1 MVTEESTLNPGLVR
15 YRLATALIWVGV
27 LTWVPFII
35 LLSMGLK
42 PSIFWF
48 LPFHLIGVIGGSRL
62 KATARRELGE
72 QPPKKTLLQTIGH
85 ILVITGIMVW
95 VVYFS
100 LKLIFHIPV
109 EVGQFLPY
117 HLTAM
122 LSGIAILLVNFLVSR
137 QRS

>member
-1 MVTEESTLNPGLVR
+1 MVTKESTINSGLFH
-15 YRLATALIWVGV
+15 YRLANALIWVGV
-27 LTWVPFII
+27 LTWVPFLMMRTI
-35 LLSMGLK
+35 GLK

-48 LPFHLIGVIGGSRL
+48 LPFHLIGVVGGARL
-62 KATARRELGE
+62 KAAARLKMGT
-72 QPPKKTLLQTIGH
+72 PPKQKTLLQTIGH

-100 LKLIFHIPV
+100 LKLIFDIPV

-122 LSGIAILLVNFLVSR
+122 LSGVAILLVNFLVTR
-137 QRS
+137 IRS